1 MLEILSAKGN
11 FAKKYKL
18 KKGDKITHF
27 DGFEAEDDT
36 LDYIFYD
43 SKDKFS
49 MRVLGA
55 DGTIR
60 DIDVEKPEDES
71 MNLVFKR
78 EDKIRTCHNHCIFCF
93 VDQMGKGMRDSLY
106 VKDDDYTMSFM
117 CGNFVTLTN
126 VFEKDLERIIRLHL
140 SPLYVSVHTMNEKL
154 RCELMGNRFAGKIV
168 DQLKRLTDAKI
179 TVHCQAVIVP
189 DKNDGAELE
198 YTARKLFEMY
208 PYVADVAVVP
218 TGITK
223 YRENLTYI
231 PDITPESAK
240 SVLEICDR
248 LNEEFGVNFI
258 LPADEYFIRSGK
270 EFKSANFYGDFSQIE
285 NGIGM
290 TSKFLSEFNDSIYP
304 TELKT
309 ERRIGVICGV
319 SAKGVIDGLCDRANK
334 SVKNLKAFSI
344 PVVNKFF
351 GETVTCTGLLTGGDI
366 LEALEKQKENFDIAI
381 IPANTMKE
389 FEDVFLDNM
398 TLKELKAKLK
408 GKKIIV
414 NRSSDEFFSNL
425 IKG

>member
-11 FAKKYKL
+11 FAKKYNL
-18 KKGDKITHF
+18 KKGDKITHI
-27 DGFEAEDDT
+27 DGYEAEDT

-43 SKDKFS
+43 SKDKFTL
-49 MRVLGA
+49 RVLDTNGNE
-55 DGTIR
+55 R
-60 DIDVEKPEDES
+60 DIQVVKPEDES
-71 MNLVFKR
+71 MNLTFKS
-78 EDKIRTCHNHCIFCF
+78 EEKIRTCHNHCIFCF
-93 VDQMGKGMRDSLY
+93 VDQMGKGMRESLY

-126 VFEKDLERIIRLHL
+126 VDDKELDRIIRLHL

-168 DQLKRLTDAKI
+168 NQLKRLTDAKI

-189 DKNDGAELE
+189 EKNDGAELE

-223 YRENLTYI
+223 YRENLTHI
-231 PDITPESAK
+231 PDITAESSA
-240 SVLEICDR
+240 SVLDICDR
-248 LNEEFGVNFI
+248 LNKEFGVNFI
-258 LPADEYFIRSGK
+258 LPADEYFIRCGRD
-270 EFKSANFYGDFSQIE
+270 FKPAEFYGDFSQIE

-290 TSKFLSEFNDSIYP
+290 TSKFVSEFNESVTP
-304 TELKT
+304 CALKK
-309 ERRIGVICGV
+309 ERRVGVICGV
-319 SAKGVIDGLCDRANK
+319 SAKGVMDKLCDTANK
-334 SVKNLKAFSI
+334 SVKNLNAFTI
-344 PVVNKFF
+344 PVTNKFF

-366 LEALEKQKENFDIAI
+366 LSALDKNRESYDVAI
-381 IPANTMKE
+381 IPANTLKE
-389 FEDVFLDNM
+389 FEDVFLDDM
-398 TLKELKAKLK
+398 TLKQLKASLK